1 MTDAPEEYSPLGPDD
16 LVSYLEV
23 SEGES
28 KNVAEAQ
35 RAWRVAVALVDNF
48 CLDAGATVPQVILD
62 QCYILTG
69 AESFQRRQSPGGV
82 TQFADGTANPIRL
95 AKDPMT
101 PAYALLTPF
110 VGLGIG

>member
-1 MTDAPEEYSPLGPDD
+1 MTDAPEEYQPLGPDA
-16 LVSYLEV
+16 LVGYLDV
-23 SEGES
+23 SPGETQ
-28 KNVAEAQ
+28 NVAEAQ

-48 CLDAGATVPQVILD
+48 CLDTGATVPPVVLD
-62 QCYILTG
+62 QCYLLTG

-82 TQFADGTANPIRL
+82 TQFSDGTANPVRL

-101 PAYALLTPF
+101 PAYPLLVPF